1 MDEIQPEILEERYRF
16 IHDNVFLVAHVNT
29 KTGKQLLIMEK
40 LDPISGKVEFSD
52 YIECIHTAI
61 TDISFA
67 ELEGLQT
74 DEFLWDEFYKKTL
87 EIRSSENLF
96 IVNLS
101 MADRFLALKSW
112 TQGIAEAGKEAFQLE
127 TDIEIAGHLFYPL
140 AGKLLLFMVRVDTD
154 FIFEYV
160 SRVERLCVF
169 EGVRHQPSLM
179 ANVMPILDLL
189 YEDFERPVIKD
200 RVKVIEAMHS
210 IVEFPIDRVASGAR
224 GDRSIIR
231 NYLRFHPKY
240 AIKYLISVI
249 ERDCIRKKMNRKYMF
264 DCLALLSLAVIDIK
278 YKNFSELDTEFFKI
292 ILSLDPPP
300 RFFINII
307 LHLDPSKKSLILN
320 LRLEQVQ
327 EFFTLI
333 LSLNP
338 PQEISNVIEEIKK
351 RFKS

>member
-40 LDPISGKVEFSD
+40 IDPISGKVEFSD

-61 TDISFA
+61 TDISFE

-74 DEFLWDEFYKKTL
+74 DEFLWDEFYRKTL

-160 SRVERLCVF
+160 SRVERICVF

-189 YEDFERPVIKD
+189 YEDFARPVIKD
-200 RVKVIEAMHS
+200 RVKVLAAMHS
-210 IVEFPIDRVASGAR
+210 IVEFPLESVSR
-224 GDRSIIR
+224 GSQNIIR
-231 NYLRFHPKY
+231 YYLRDHPKY
-240 AIKYLISVI
+240 AVKYLISVV
-249 ERDCIRKKMNRKYMF
+249 ERECIQKKMNRQIMF
-264 DCLALLSLAVIDIK
+264 ACLVPLCQAVIDMRHT
-278 YKNFSELDTEFFKI
+278 NFTELDAEFFKI
-292 ILSLDPPP
+292 ILSLDPDPN
-300 RFFINII
+300 FFLNII
-307 LHLDPSKKSLILN
+307 LFLDPLKKSLKLN
-320 LRLEQVQ
+320 LTLKQVQ
-327 EFFTLI
+327 EFFKLI

-338 PQEISNVIEEIKK
+338 KKEIVNVIEVIKK